1 MITLQEAKVGMVN
14 KIDQAVVDE
23 LWGDVL
29 TDEEK
34 AEEVERIKALRGIE
48 VVEEDVKNISDLS
61 DLDEENKEEED
72 NKAQDPE
79 VMEDEV
85 KEKQ

>member
-48 VVEEDVKNISDLS
+48 VVEEDVKNISDL
-61 DLDEENKEEED
+61 DEENKEEED

-79 VMEDEV
+79 VVEDEV

>member
-34 AEEVERIKALRGIE
+34 AEEVERIKSLRGIE
-48 VVEEDVKNISDLS
+48 VVEEDVKNIS

-79 VMEDEV
+79 VVEDEV
-85 KEKQ
+85 KKKQ